1 MTHTQSSSVQ
11 VRVTPGASLSG
22 TCRVPGDKSI
32 SHRALILGAL
42 AEGESTVRGLL
53 DAGDTR
59 ATRRVVQALG
69 VELEQANGALTVHGR
84 GLRGL
89 QPPVA
94 PLDCGHAGTAIRLMA
109 GVLSGQPFDSILDGS
124 SQLRRRPMRRVVD
137 PLRQMGAQIVDTD
150 GRAPLRITGAPL
162 RGIAYS
168 MPVASAQVKSAVL
181 LAGLLASGPT
191 AVIEPGPARDH
202 TERMLRAMGVD
213 VETAEGCCVT
223 LIPPERLRPLDLRV
237 PGDFSSAAFVLIA
250 ALLAGSAEVTIEGV
264 GVNPTRTGLLD
275 ILRAMGAD
283 IRVINERD
291 EAGEPVADLV
301 ARRADLRGTVI
312 EGEWIVRAIDE
323 FPALMIAALRAEGVT
338 EVRGASELRV
348 KETDRIAVMAAE
360 LRKLGA
366 VIHEQPDGF
375 IITGPQ
381 CLSGAVVDG
390 HDDHRVAMA
399 LVLAGLVADG
409 PTIVTDARCIEDS
422 FPGFV
427 ETLQSLGADVVEV
440 AGE

>member
-1 MTHTQSSSVQ
+1 
-11 VRVTPGASLSG
+11 
-22 TCRVPGDKSI
+22 
-32 SHRALILGAL
+32 
-42 AEGESTVRGLL
+42 
-53 DAGDTR
+53 
-59 ATRRVVQALG
+59 
-69 VELEQANGALTVHGR
+69 
-84 GLRGL
+84 GL

-94 PLDCGHAGTAIRLMA
+94 PLDRGCAGTPLRLLR

-181 LAGLLASGPT
+181 LAGLQASGPT
-191 AVIEPGPARDH
+191 VVIEPGPARDH
-202 TERMLRAMGVD
+202 TERMLRAMGAD

-237 PGDFSSAAFVLIA
+237 PGDFSSAAFVLVA
-250 ALLAGSAEVTIEGV
+250 ALLAGSAEVTVEGV

-283 IRVINERD
+283 IRLTNERD

-312 EGEWIVRAIDE
+312 EGEWVVRAIDE
-323 FPALMIAALRAEGVT
+323 FPALMIAALQAEGVT
-338 EVRGASELRV
+338 EVRGAGELRV

-366 VIHEQPDGF
+366 VIDERPDGF
-375 IITGPQ
+375 AI
-381 CLSGAVVDG
+381 
-390 HDDHRVAMA
+390 
-399 LVLAGLVADG
+399 
-409 PTIVTDARCIEDS
+409 
-422 FPGFV
+422 
-427 ETLQSLGADVVEV
+427 
-440 AGE
+440 